1 MKIRPLAF
9 ESMGT
14 RGMATSVVTK
24 DCIILIDPGV
34 NLASR
39 RFGMP
44 PHPMEVERRRDH
56 WAKIKDYAEHSDVL
70 ILTHYH
76 LDHFNPEEPE
86 IYRGKTL
93 IIKDPKVKISRIQ
106 RTRASHFLH
115 KLKGLPKEIRVA
127 DGREFVF
134 GETVIRFSPPVFHGP
149 GPKLGYVV
157 QVCVQEESKFLHTSD
172 VQGPLSKE
180 QTSFLFQENPQVIFC
195 DGPLT
200 YMLGRRYSMESLH
213 QATQKLS
220 EIVEKT
226 QVKKLVLDHHLL
238 RELKWKEKLE
248 GVFSAAKLREV
259 EVLTA
264 AEFAGMQNDLLE
276 ARRRKLYGR

>member
-1 MKIRPLAF
+1 
-9 ESMGT
+9 
-14 RGMATSVVTK
+14 MATSVVTK

-44 PHPMEVERRRDH
+44 PHPMEVERRKDH

-76 LDHFNPEEPE
+76 FDHFNPEEPE

-93 IIKDPKVKISRIQ
+93 IIKDPKVKINRTQ
-106 RTRASHFLH
+106 RARASRFLR
-115 KLKGLPKEIRVA
+115 KLRGLPKEIRVA
-127 DGREFVF
+127 DGREFSF
-134 GETVIRFSPPVFHGP
+134 GETVIRFSPPVFHGTS
-149 GPKLGYVV
+149 PKLGYVV

-172 VQGPLSKE
+172 VQGPLSEE
-180 QTSFLFQENPQVIFC
+180 QTSFVLQEDPQVIFC
-195 DGPLT
+195 DGPVT

-213 QATQKLS
+213 RAQRNLS
-220 EIVEKT
+220 EIVQRTGVE
-226 QVKKLVLDHHLL
+226 KLVLDHHLL
-238 RELKWKEKLE
+238 RELRWREKLE
-248 GVFSAAKLREV
+248 EVFIAAKSRGV

-264 AEFAGMQNDLLE
+264 AEFAGIQNDLLE

>member
-1 MKIRPLAF
+1 MKVRPLAF
-9 ESMGT
+9 ESLGT

-24 DCIILIDPGV
+24 DCIVLIDPGV

-44 PHPMEVERRRDH
+44 PHPMEVERQKDH

-76 LDHFNPEEPE
+76 FDHFNPEEPE

-93 IIKDPKVKISRIQ
+93 IIKDPKVKINRTQ
-106 RTRASHFLH
+106 RARAGHFLQ
-115 KLKGLPKEIRVA
+115 KLRGLPREIRVA
-127 DGREFVF
+127 DGQEFSF
-134 GETVIRFSPPVFHGP
+134 GDTVIRFSPPVFHGTN
-149 GPKLGYVV
+149 PKLGYVV

-172 VQGPLSKE
+172 VQGPLSEE
-180 QTSFLFQENPQVIFC
+180 QTNFVLQEDPQVIFC
-195 DGPLT
+195 DGPVT

-213 QATQKLS
+213 RARRNLS

-226 QVKKLVLDHHLL
+226 QVEKLVLDHHLL
-238 RELKWKEKLE
+238 RELRWRQKLE
-248 GVFSAAKLREV
+248 GVFSAAESRGVK
-259 EVLTA
+259 VLTA
-264 AEFAGMQNDLLE
+264 AEFAGLQNDLLE
-276 ARRRKLYGR
+276 ARRRRLYGR